1 MKIELKI
8 LKLYLFKK
16 TQCHIMLYDNTSL
29 SGKL

>member
-16 TQCHIMLYDNTSL
+16 THSHIMLYDNTSL